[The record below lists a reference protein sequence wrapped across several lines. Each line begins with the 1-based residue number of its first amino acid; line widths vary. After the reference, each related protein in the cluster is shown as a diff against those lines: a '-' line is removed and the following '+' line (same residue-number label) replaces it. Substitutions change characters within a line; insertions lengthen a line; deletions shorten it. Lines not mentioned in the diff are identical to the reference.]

1 MTKNQGLILIVKKN
15 LLIHKKE
22 IFSKEKKPRQNRG
35 FLFYAKNQIITKKM
49 STKINT
55 QEREKLIQNVQFKLM
70 LEQIKKIA
78 KAAKEEIEKNK

>member
-1 MTKNQGLILIVKKN
+1 
-15 LLIHKKE
+15 
-22 IFSKEKKPRQNRG
+22 
-35 FLFYAKNQIITKKM
+35 M